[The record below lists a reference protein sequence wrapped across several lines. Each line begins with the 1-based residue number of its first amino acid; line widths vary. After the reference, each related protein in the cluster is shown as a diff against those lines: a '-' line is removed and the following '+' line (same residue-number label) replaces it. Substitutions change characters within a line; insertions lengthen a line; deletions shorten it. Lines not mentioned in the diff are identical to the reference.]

1 MKASV
6 EGWGKERGGPVR
18 RGGEAG
24 LRRPLAAL
32 ESDFSMVFAR
42 AFAYMD

>member
-6 EGWGKERGGPVR
+6 EGWGKEGARQARLG
-18 RGGEAG
+18 
-24 LRRPLAAL
+24 RPLAAL

>member
-6 EGWGKERGGPVR
+6 EGWGKARGGPR
-18 RGGEAG
+18 KGGGEG
-24 LRRPLAAL
+24 RLGRLSAAL